1 MKYKEIDMF
10 KWVVLICLLIIIDSF
25 GDDYLI
31 KKIKDGGVVRSISIP
46 KYRDIKRVGIIVKFN
61 SNKVDLDRFQSTY
74 QVEFVERLSIGYY
87 IFNNNSSLSDID
99 LVGEILENEKD
110 IETIKPNQ
118 RVVPKIL

>member
-1 MKYKEIDMF
+1 MLKKIVLMF
-10 KWVVLICLLIIIDSF
+10 IMVVASF

-46 KYRDIKRVGIIVKFN
+46 KYRDIKRVGIIVKFS
-61 SNKVDLDRFQSTY
+61 SNKIDLDRFQSTY

-99 LVGEILENEKD
+99 LVEEILENEKD

-118 RVVPKIL
+118 RVVPKML